1 MLLLKQPTALIG
13 AIKKIDISTNRRDSM
28 LIHSYMTD
36 GFFDFGKALLLS
48 FKHFHGESMP
58 FLFTTRD
65 ISEQQI
71 DELYSL
77 YDNLIVHNDK
87 IDMKA
92 LGERTGISMESLKRR
107 KWQVEKVYVKKESII
122 WKQFISVED
131 RYRESL
137 QDAFNICGD
146 AFIHMDVDSL
156 IINPLDPLFRLV
168 EMNDVSLVF
177 RPNQALRFKI
187 FGCLMGFKFG
197 SNAYDFLHAWRRHID
212 AVPLVKKPRGYGQTS
227 CWMAYRE
234 LQDSAIKWGKIPGRF
249 VHPRRN
255 ARALILQGNNGR
267 RKRTV
272 AKQFLELAQC

>member
-1 MLLLKQPTALIG
+1 
-13 AIKKIDISTNRRDSM
+13 M

-65 ISEQQI
+65 LSEQQI
-71 DELYSL
+71 DELYDL
-77 YDNLIVHNDK
+77 YDNLIVHNAQ
-87 IDMKA
+87 IDMEA
-92 LGERTGISMESLKRR
+92 LSEKTGISVKNLKRH
-107 KWQVEKVYVKKESII
+107 KWQVEKVFVKGESVL

-146 AFIHMDVDSL
+146 TFIHMDVDSL
-156 IINPLDPLFRLV
+156 ILQPLDALFKIV
-168 EMNDVSLVF
+168 DYNDVSLVF
-177 RPNQALRFKI
+177 RPNHALRFKI

-212 AVPLVKKPRGYGQTS
+212 AVPLIKKPRGYGQTS
-227 CWMAYRE
+227 CWMAYSE
-234 LQDSAIKWGKIPGRF
+234 LKNSTIKWGKIPQRF
-249 VHPRRN
+249 VHPRPN
-255 ARALILQGNNGR
+255 ASALILQGNNGR
-267 RKRTV
+267 RKRVV
-272 AKQFLELAQC
+272 AKQFLERAQC

>member
-1 MLLLKQPTALIG
+1 
-13 AIKKIDISTNRRDSM
+13 
-28 LIHSYMTD
+28 MTD

-65 ISEQQI
+65 LSENQI
-71 DELYSL
+71 DELYNL
-77 YDNLIVHNDK
+77 YDNLIVHNAK
-87 IDMKA
+87 IDMQA
-92 LGERTGISMESLKRR
+92 LSKRTGISVQLLNKY
-107 KWQVEKVYVKKESII
+107 KWQVENIYVKRESVI

-146 AFIHMDVDSL
+146 AFIHMDADSL
-156 IINPLDPLFRLV
+156 IINPLDSLFRLV
-168 EMNDVSLVF
+168 EYNDVSLVF
-177 RPNQALRFKI
+177 RSQQALRFKI

-197 SNAYDFLHAWRRHID
+197 SNAYDFLKIWEKYID

-227 CWMAYRE
+227 CWKAYSE
-234 LQDSAIKWGKIPGRF
+234 LKDSAIKWGKIPNHF
-249 VHPRRN
+249 VHPRQN
-255 ARALILQGNNGR
+255 AKALILQGNNGR

-272 AKQFLELAQC
+272 AKQFLERAQC

>member
-1 MLLLKQPTALIG
+1 
-13 AIKKIDISTNRRDSM
+13 
-28 LIHSYMTD
+28 MTD

-65 ISEQQI
+65 LSENQI
-71 DELYSL
+71 DELYDL
-77 YDNLIVHNDK
+77 YDNLIVHNAK
-87 IDMKA
+87 IDMQA
-92 LGERTGISMESLKRR
+92 LSKRVNR
-107 KWQVEKVYVKKESII
+107 SVKDLNRYKWQVEKVFVKGESVV

-156 IINPLDPLFRLV
+156 IINPLDSLFRLV
-168 EMNDVSLVF
+168 EHNDVSLVF
-177 RPNQALRFKI
+177 RPQHALRFKI

-212 AVPLVKKPRGYGQTS
+212 AVPLIKKPRGYGQTS
-227 CWMAYRE
+227 CWMAYSE
-234 LQDSAIKWGKIPGRF
+234 LKDSAIKWGKIPMRF

-267 RKRTV
+267 RKRIV
-272 AKQFLELAQC
+272 AKQFLEQAQC